1 MQKKILVAAV
11 AGALASP
18 LAFAQSSV
26 TIYGAFDMSMQN
38 ARWSAGDGGTN
49 ASPSNSV
56 SKWDVY
62 NQSSRIGFRGE
73 ENLGGGL
80 RAWFQAEN
88 NIAADGRQNNPASF
102 AWGNRNT
109 GTGLTGGWGTVM
121 LGNWDSP
128 YKVSVIGT
136 TGMASV
142 GGWAGHNATGIGN
155 GDTTGSN
162 PNANCGNITGTPAVT
177 FTTPAAGTTVI
188 IPAGAG
194 ICGQVEGG
202 AASFHRRL
210 SNTMQY
216 WSPKFGGFDFR
227 VAVTGNEEKARN
239 TTTFNN
245 NPHLWAASGTY
256 AAGPWYATVAYE
268 QHKAFRDAT
277 TTNANVKDKG
287 WMFGLGYN
295 FGVVALNGGYENLKF
310 GNTATTGGSDTGFK
324 RRTWFI
330 GLSAPLGPSGSAL
343 RAGYSNVELRGCGGG
358 IAFTATGGGCSNAG
372 SKIFTLGYEYALSKR
387 SALYANWG
395 TVRNE
400 ASSTNV
406 FATPATGPDGVT
418 GTGHTSGTDI
428 RTLAVGIKHTF

>member
-38 ARWSAGDGGTN
+38 ARWTAGDTGTAGAAAN
-49 ASPSNSV
+49 NSV

-88 NIAADGRQNNPASF
+88 TIAADGRQNNPASF
-102 AWGNRNT
+102 AFGNRNT

-162 PNANCGNITGTPAVT
+162 PNQNCTNIQPTATQL
-177 FTTPAAGTTVI
+177 F
-188 IPAGAG
+188 
-194 ICGQVEGG
+194 CGQTEGG
-202 AASFHRRL
+202 ATSFHRRL

-268 QHKAFRDAT
+268 QHKAFRDAS
-277 TTNANVKDKG
+277 TTNVNVKDKG
-287 WMFGLGYN
+287 WMLGGGYN
-295 FGVVALNGGYENLKF
+295 FGVAALNLGYENLKF
-310 GNTATTGGSDTGFK
+310 GNAAATGGSDNGFK

-330 GLSAPLGPSGSAL
+330 GVSAPLGPSGSAL
-343 RAGYSNVELRGCGGG
+343 RAGYSNVELRGCGAGVNFG
-358 IAFTATGGGCSNAG
+358 TGGSCGSAG
-372 SKIFTLGYEYALSKR
+372 SKIFTLGYDYALSKR
-387 SALYANWG
+387 SSIYANWG

-400 ASSTNV
+400 VSSINN
-406 FATPATGPDGVT
+406 FATPAVGPDGVT
-418 GTGHTSGTDI
+418 GNITSGADV
-428 RTLAVGIKHTF
+428 RTLAVGMKHTF